1 MRNNATQYPRP
12 VLNEYLNDFEGS
24 KFEICNPTF
33 DEKSDSIILHL
44 SYELVCP
51 GMEHFIA
58 DGYAK
63 VLVRIS
69 CFRTSYRKVF
79 ELNAGETTD
88 VVIDKK
94 LVSDCIDLQGIIVA
108 ATPYNA
114 YRLDEFNKNYFGEV
128 PFSLRKGDVIAN
140 EPGMKIKL
148 TTVLETVSS
157 GVVQIAGDPSI
168 DTLKV
173 KYATVEET
181 DLQYSNYITVLL
193 PQKEYDTYRK
203 LTQKKHLKYGIE
215 RFLQSSLILPAIVE
229 AITLIKDEELTA
241 EDEIEEHFVGTIWAD
256 SIVAA
261 LAKNGVDDIT
271 STQKTAVEMAN
282 LILGDV
288 ASDAIN
294 DLMQKM
300 TEWATIRQEEDIL

>member
-1 MRNNATQYPRP
+1 MRNNTTQYPRP

-24 KFEICNPTF
+24 KFEICAPTF
-33 DEKSDSIILHL
+33 DEKADSIILHL
-44 SYELVCP
+44 SYELICP
-51 GMEHFIA
+51 GMENLIA

-69 CFRTSYRKVF
+69 CFRTSYRNAF
-79 ELNAGETTD
+79 ELSAGEITD

-94 LVSDCIDLQGIIVA
+94 LVSDCIDVQGIIVA
-108 ATPYNA
+108 SATYNA

-168 DTLKV
+168 DSLKV
-173 KYATVEET
+173 KYAAVEET
-181 DLQYSNYITVLL
+181 DPQYTNYITVLL
-193 PQKEYDTYRK
+193 PQKEFETYQK
-203 LTQKKHLKYGIE
+203 LTKKKHFKYGIE
-215 RFLQSSLILPAIVE
+215 RALQASLILPAVVE
-229 AITLIKDEELTA
+229 AIALIKDEELTD
-241 EDEIEEHFVGTIWAD
+241 ESEIEEHFLGTIWAD
-256 SIVAA
+256 SIIAA
-261 LAKNGVDDIT
+261 LNQKGIDDIIG
-271 STQKTAVEMAN
+271 TQKTAVEMAN
-282 LILGDV
+282 LILDDV
-288 ASDAIN
+288 SSDAIN